1 MIRRYAYSL
10 GGSGAVDSVP
20 PSKSKNT
27 TILSS
32 IQMDGTLHYT
42 TFSGGTTAEAFKAYL
57 ENELLPYLSSDSILI
72 MDNMRSHSAKAV
84 KALLDTMFNMSIF
97 HRIVQ
102 IWTLLKNF
110 GLR

>member
-1 MIRRYAYSL
+1 MERC
-10 GGSGAVDSVP
+10 
-20 PSKSKNT
+20 
-27 TILSS
+27 TIL
-32 IQMDGTLHYT
+32 
-42 TFSGGTTAEAFKAYL
+42 TFSGGTAAEVFKAYL
-57 ENELLPYLSSDSILI
+57 ENDLMPHLSSDSILI
-72 MDNMRSHSAKAV
+72 MDNVRSYSAKAV

>member
-1 MIRRYAYSL
+1 MLIRS
-10 GGSGAVDSVP
+10 AVAEQLILFRL
-20 PSKSKNT
+20 PSQKIRPSYHRFKWT
-27 TILSS
+27 ERCAIL
-32 IQMDGTLHYT
+32 
-42 TFSGGTTAEAFKAYL
+42 TFSGGTAAEVFKAYL
-57 ENELLPYLSSDSILI
+57 ENDLMPHLSSDSILI
-72 MDNMRSHSAKAV
+72 MDNMGSHSAKAV